1 MASLGLEVMPLV
13 EQFSKTLKVAGLFLF
28 ANIETVLF
36 LCGFG
41 VLVYAAFSVSLLVG
55 QVILG
60 MLLVATAL
68 VINKAKKGSD

>member
-1 MASLGLEVMPLV
+1 MIPLV
-13 EQFSKTLKVAGLFLF
+13 EQFSKALKVAGLFLL

-60 MLLVATAL
+60 MLLVATAI
-68 VINKAKKGSD
+68 VMSKAKKGGD

>member
-1 MASLGLEVMPLV
+1 MPLV
-13 EQFSKTLKVAGLFLF
+13 DQFSKVLKVAGLFLF

-41 VLVYAAFSVSLLVG
+41 VLAYAAFSVSLLVG
-55 QVILG
+55 QVTLG

-68 VINKAKKGSD
+68 VISKAKKGSD

>member
-1 MASLGLEVMPLV
+1 MASSVLEVMPLV
-13 EQFSKTLKVAGLFLF
+13 EQFNKVLKATGLFLL
-28 ANIETVLF
+28 ANVETVLF
-36 LCGFG
+36 LCGFA

-68 VINKAKKGSD
+68 VISKAKKGDD

>member
-1 MASLGLEVMPLV
+1 MVD
-13 EQFSKTLKVAGLFLF
+13 QFSKVLKVAGLFLF

-41 VLVYAAFSVSLLVG
+41 VLAYAAFSVSLLVG
-55 QVILG
+55 QVTLG

-68 VINKAKKGSD
+68 VISKAKKGSD

>member
-1 MASLGLEVMPLV
+1 MPLV
-13 EQFSKTLKVAGLFLF
+13 EQFNKALKVVGLFLF
-28 ANIETVLF
+28 SNIETVLF

-41 VLVYAAFSVSLLVG
+41 ILAYAAFSVSPLVG

-68 VINKAKKGSD
+68 VISKAKKGDD

>member
-1 MASLGLEVMPLV
+1 MASSGLEVMPLV
-13 EQFSKTLKVAGLFLF
+13 EQFNKLLRVAGLFIL
-28 ANIETVLF
+28 ANVETVLF
-36 LCGFG
+36 LCGFA

-68 VINKAKKGSD
+68 VISKAKKGGD

>member
-1 MASLGLEVMPLV
+1 MASSGLEVMPLV
-13 EQFSKTLKVAGLFLF
+13 EQFNKALKVAGLFLL
-28 ANIETVLF
+28 ANVETVLF

-60 MLLVATAL
+60 ILLVATAL
-68 VINKAKKGSD
+68 VISKAKKGSD

>member
-1 MASLGLEVMPLV
+1 MASSGLEAMPLV
-13 EQFSKTLKVAGLFLF
+13 EQFSKALKVVGLFLF

-41 VLVYAAFSVSLLVG
+41 ILVYAAFSVSLLVG

-60 MLLVATAL
+60 ILLVATAL
-68 VINKAKKGSD
+68 VISKAKKGDD